1 MEAGIKVNVE
11 DAEGNT
17 TLHVKSYGETGNL
30 SELDAIDMLVANG
43 ADLTIRNNRVG
54 DHADVAALE
63 DNVDRS
69 PSAPVPSAHFYDFR
83 NVVIIRNDGN
93 MIA

>member
-30 SELDAIDMLVANG
+30 SELDVIEMLVENE
-43 ADLTIRNNRVG
+43 ADLVVRNNRVTIKTSRNIS
-54 DHADVAALE
+54 LTC
-63 DNVDRS
+63 
-69 PSAPVPSAHFYDFR
+69 SAFQCSLVCR
-83 NVVIIRNDGN
+83 V
-93 MIA
+93 

>member
-30 SELDAIDMLVANG
+30 SELDVIEMLVENE
-43 ADLTIRNNRVG
+43 ADLVVRNNRVTINTNRNIFA
-54 DHADVAALE
+54 HLQRV
-63 DNVDRS
+63 
-69 PSAPVPSAHFYDFR
+69 SACSLVCR
-83 NVVIIRNDGN
+83 V
-93 MIA
+93 

>member
-1 MEAGIKVNVE
+1 MCAQVLMEAGIKVNVE

-43 ADLTIRNNRVG
+43 ADLTIRNNRVS
-54 DHADVAALE
+54 DRADGAATKTY
-63 DNVDRS
+63 
-69 PSAPVPSAHFYDFR
+69 PSRFCNIPNLH
-83 NVVIIRNDGN
+83 IHTI
-93 MIA
+93 